1 MNIDAQN
8 FGIFDVMADQG
19 CALVGR
25 ETFQIVTSNKAWSQL
40 LEDNVEGDLFTHL
53 PSLDADRMRRAL
65 ARVGRFQADIEVHN
79 AKRGEMGL
87 RVAISTVEPDN
98 LFVQITDRSQHQKSQ
113 AIIDRVVALLEK
125 RNRELDRLNQQLMEA
140 RERLILQG
148 RVTALGETARA
159 MICEMQQPL
168 QLISV
173 YAALLDEQLRDPDTT
188 EMLQGMVESSSRVNR
203 VVESLTTLAARPH
216 GEDDICNVY
225 KLVQETLSLCA
236 EQIRMRGIELNVDEV
251 DPDIVVRGRP
261 VQLNQALLNL
271 LSNAS
276 DALSGDEEI
285 HPRWINLK
293 IFKEGNGI
301 EIAVIDSGHGI
312 PPQIA
317 PKVMDAF
324 FSMKNDGVGSG
335 TGLGLTIARRT
346 VESAGGRLELDTSK
360 PNTYFRMWLPL
371 YDESESQL
379 DQ

>member
-1 MNIDAQN
+1 MDINSQN
-8 FGIFDVMADQG
+8 FGIFDVLSDQG

-25 ETFQIVTSNKAWSQL
+25 ETFQIVSSNNAWSQL
-40 LEDNVEGDLFTHL
+40 LDENVDGNLFARW
-53 PSLDADRMRRAL
+53 PGLDADRMRRAL

-79 AKRGEMGL
+79 TKRGEMGL
-87 RVAISTVEPDN
+87 RVAICTVEPDG

-216 GEDDICNVY
+216 GETDTCNVY
-225 KLVQETLSLCA
+225 KLVQETLSLCS
-236 EQIRMRGIELNVDEV
+236 EQIRMRGIELNVDEI
-251 DPDIVVRGRP
+251 DPDLVVKGRP

-293 IFKEGNGI
+293 VFKIDGGV
-301 EIAVIDSGHGI
+301 EIAVVDSGHGI
-312 PPQIA
+312 PPLIA

-346 VESAGGRLELDTSK
+346 VESSGGRLELDTSK

-371 YDESESQL
+371 NDDTLLE
-379 DQ
+379 

>member
-40 LEDNVEGDLFTHL
+40 LEDNVEGDLFAHL

-87 RVAISTVEPDN
+87 RVAVSTVEPDA

-216 GEDDICNVY
+216 GETDTCNVS
-225 KLVQETLSLCA
+225 KLIQETLSLCA
-236 EQIRMRGIELNVDEV
+236 EGIRMRGIELNVDEV
-251 DPDIVVRGRP
+251 DPELVVRGRP

-293 IFKEGNGI
+293 VFKEGEGV
-301 EIAVIDSGHGI
+301 EIAVVDSGHGI

-360 PNTYFRMWLPL
+360 PNTYFRMWLPI
-371 YDESESQL
+371 YDESKQEL
-379 DQ
+379 

>member
-1 MNIDAQN
+1 MNIDSQN

-40 LEDNVEGDLFTHL
+40 LEDNVEGDLFAHL

-216 GEDDICNVY
+216 GETDTCNVA

-236 EQIRMRGIELNVDEV
+236 EGIRMRGIELNVDEV
-251 DPDIVVRGRP
+251 DPELVVRGRP

-293 IFKEGNGI
+293 VFKQDNGV
-301 EIAVIDSGHGI
+301 EIAVVDSGHGI
-312 PPQIA
+312 PPLIA

-346 VESAGGRLELDTSK
+346 VESAGGRLELDTTK

-371 YDESESQL
+371 DDGTL
-379 DQ
+379 TDQ

>member
-8 FGIFDVMADQG
+8 FGIFDVLADQG

-40 LEDNVEGDLFTHL
+40 LEDNVEGDLFAHL

-87 RVAISTVEPDN
+87 RVAISTVEPDA

-216 GEDDICNVY
+216 GETDTCNVY

-236 EQIRMRGIELNVDEV
+236 EGIRMRGIELNVDEI
-251 DPDIVVRGRP
+251 DPELVVRGRP

-293 IFKEGNGI
+293 VFREGAGV
-301 EIAVIDSGHGI
+301 EIAVVDSGHGI

-371 YDESESQL
+371 YDESQQEQ
-379 DQ
+379 

>member
-40 LEDNVEGDLFTHL
+40 LEDNVEGDLFAHL

-216 GEDDICNVY
+216 GEDDTCNVF

-301 EIAVIDSGHGI
+301 EIAVVDSGHGI

-371 YDESESQL
+371 HDESQL
-379 DQ
+379 EQ